1 MMNRTERRG
10 AASAARNSRESRAQ
24 QRNAVFRAIADP
36 TRRQILGLL
45 RGGPQTVG
53 EIARNFRMSRP
64 AVSKHLRQLRRAGL
78 IVTRQEGTS
87 TRCGLNARPLRGVNE
102 WLEDYRNFW
111 RVTLRGLRDYIEERR

>member
-1 MMNRTERRG
+1 MRSEAQRAGRWSRGRRTPG
-10 AASAARNSRESRAQ
+10 D
-24 QRNAVFRAIADP
+24 AVFRAIADP

-53 EIARNFRMSRP
+53 KIAGNFRMSRP

-87 TRCGLNARPLRGVNE
+87 TRCGLNARPLQAVNE
-102 WLEDYRNFW
+102 WLEDYRTFW
-111 RVTLRGLRDYIEERR
+111 RMTLRGLKSYIEGKS